1 MLGSL
6 LVVAKCPVPGQ
17 TKTRLCPPLTSQQAA
32 DLYECF
38 LYDTLEIMRQVP
50 SVQCA
55 IGYLPRDARE
65 YFQQLAPDMQL
76 ICQRG
81 ETLGERL
88 DNLLADALEGGVGCA
103 VVIGSDSPTLP
114 EEYIRQ
120 AFVLLATVDVV
131 IGPAQDGGYYLIG
144 MKKSHPSLLRQ
155 VRMSTPQVL
164 SDTLALAQSTGA
176 TVSLLPAWYDVD
188 TVDDL
193 RRLLAESDE
202 LGDGIAQHTRR
213 WLAKATGGD

>member
-1 MLGSL
+1 
-6 LVVAKCPVPGQ
+6 
-17 TKTRLCPPLTSQQAA
+17 
-32 DLYECF
+32 
-38 LYDTLEIMRQVP
+38 MRQVP

-55 IGYLPRDARE
+55 IGYLPRDAQE

-120 AFVLLATVDVV
+120 AFVLLATFDVV

-144 MKKSHPSLLRQ
+144 MKKPHSSLLRQ
-155 VRMSTPQVL
+155 VPMSTPQVL

-176 TVSLLPAWYDVD
+176 TVSLLPVWYDVD

-202 LGDGIAQHTRR
+202 LGDEIAQQTRR
-213 WLAKATGGD
+213 WLAKATWGD